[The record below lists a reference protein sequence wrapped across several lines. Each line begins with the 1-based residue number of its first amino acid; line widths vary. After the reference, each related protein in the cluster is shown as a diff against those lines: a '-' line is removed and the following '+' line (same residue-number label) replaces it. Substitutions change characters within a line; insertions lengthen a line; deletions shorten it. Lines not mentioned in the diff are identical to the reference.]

1 MIGAVAAALWDIA
14 MSHAFVI
21 LADFIDPSVQ
31 GNAVATINSEQIT
44 RGWIPPLV
52 LGAIVF
58 YLLALTYLKGLSPKE
73 NGVDKEGDG
82 K

>member
-1 MIGAVAAALWDIA
+1 
-14 MSHAFVI
+14 
-21 LADFIDPSVQ
+21 
-31 GNAVATINSEQIT
+31 
-44 RGWIPPLV
+44 V